1 MMIISTYRSFS
12 SYFRYDKDSP
22 IIRIFD
28 KNKMKL
34 LFLSNGHGE
43 DLIATRIIEQIR
55 KISDSTQIAAL
66 PIVGEGHAYQKLQ
79 IPLIATAQ
87 KMPSGGFIY
96 QDRRELWRDI
106 QGGLLQLTLNQFK
119 AVRQWGQTGGK
130 IVAVGDIVPLFMAWF
145 SGGEYGLV
153 GTAKS
158 EYYIQDE
165 TNWSKK
171 YLSLEFLFGSIYF
184 PWERWLMKDHRCRG
198 VFPRDPLTAKVLQS
212 KSILSYDLGNPM
224 MDDIDQGI
232 LPTSEPF
239 SPHLIILLLPG
250 SRSPEA
256 QRNWELILMGVDN
269 TIQHFTD
276 TSLVFL
282 AAIAPSL
289 SLPSFQD
296 ILLAQCW
303 QSISA
308 AGLDISLDMTQVR
321 VFEKRNAKLILTQHN
336 YAPCLQLSHLG
347 IAMAGTATE
356 QFVGLGKP
364 VFTFPGLGPQFIYR
378 FAEAQTRLLG
388 KSVIL
393 LENPQQVGQAMEQ
406 LLSNPLELKEIANN
420 GPLRMGKS
428 GSSQRIANCLL
439 NIWETE

>member
-1 MMIISTYRSFS
+1 
-12 SYFRYDKDSP
+12 
-22 IIRIFD
+22 
-28 KNKMKL
+28 MKL

-43 DLIATRIIEQIR
+43 DLIATRIIEQIQ
-55 KISDSTQIAAL
+55 KISNYPQIAAL
-66 PIVGEGHAYQKLQ
+66 PIVGEGHAYQKLK

-106 QGGLLQLTLNQFK
+106 QGGLLGLTFNQFK
-119 AVRQWGQTGGK
+119 AVRQWGQDGGK

-145 SGGEYGLV
+145 SGGEYGFV

-165 TNWSKK
+165 TRWFQK

-184 PWERWLMKDHRCRG
+184 PWERWLMKDQRCCA

-212 KSILSYDLGNPM
+212 KSIPSYDLGNPM
-224 MDDIDQGI
+224 MDDIGQAT
-232 LPTSEPF
+232 LPTSQPF

-250 SRSPEA
+250 SRAPEA
-256 QRNWELILMGVDN
+256 QRNWELILTAVED
-269 TIQHFTD
+269 TIQQFREQ
-276 TSLVFL
+276 SLVFL

-296 ILLAQCW
+296 ILLAQDW
-303 QSISA
+303 QSTSA
-308 AGLDISLDMTQVR
+308 DGLEIPLNMTQVR
-321 VFEKRNAKLILTQHN
+321 IFGKNKAKLMLSQQDYPIF
-336 YAPCLQLSHLG
+336 LQLSHLG

-364 VFTFPGLGPQFIYR
+364 VFTFPGAGPQFIYR

-393 LENPQQVGQAMEQ
+393 LDNPKQIGQKIENI
-406 LLSNPLELKEIANN
+406 LNNPLELEKIASN
-420 GPLRMGKS
+420 GVMRMGKE
-428 GSSQRIANCLL
+428 GASQRIATSLL
-439 NIWETE
+439 DIW

>member
-1 MMIISTYRSFS
+1 
-12 SYFRYDKDSP
+12 
-22 IIRIFD
+22 
-28 KNKMKL
+28 MKL

-43 DLIATRIIEQIR
+43 DLIATRIIEKIQ
-55 KISDSTQIAAL
+55 KISDSPQITAL
-66 PIVGEGHAYQKLQ
+66 PIVGEGHAYQKLK

-119 AVRQWGQTGGK
+119 AVRQWGQEGGK

-145 SGGEYGLV
+145 SGGEYSFV

-165 TNWSKK
+165 KK
-171 YLSLEFLFGSIYF
+171 WLKKHLSLEFIFGSIYF
-184 PWERWLMKDHRCRG
+184 PWERWLMKDDRCCA
-198 VFPRDPLTAKVLQS
+198 VFPRDPLTAKVLQN
-212 KSILSYDLGNPM
+212 KSIPSYDLGNPM
-224 MDDIDQGI
+224 MDEIDQGM
-232 LPTSEPF
+232 LPISTPF
-239 SPHLIILLLPG
+239 SPHLTILLLPG

-269 TIQHFTD
+269 IIQQFTD
-276 TSLVFL
+276 KSLVFL

-296 ILLAQCW
+296 ILFAQGW
-303 QSISA
+303 QTTSA
-308 AGLDISLDMTQVR
+308 NGLEFPLTMTQVNIW
-321 VFEKRNAKLILTQHN
+321 EKNKAKLILSQQN
-336 YAPCLQLSHLG
+336 YANFLQLSHVGL
-347 IAMAGTATE
+347 AMAGTATE

-393 LENPQQVGQAMEQ
+393 LEHPQQVGQAMGN
-406 LLSNPLELKEIANN
+406 LLNNSLELEEIATN
-420 GPLRMGKS
+420 GQIRMGKS
-428 GSSQRIANCLL
+428 GASQRIAQCLL
-439 NIWETE
+439 NIW